1 MNYTRLL
8 YSVEERICSIILNRP
23 EKRNALDDQ
32 LIQELSHAFI
42 SASKDTAV
50 KVVILG
56 ANGNAFCAGAD
67 LDYLQKMSS
76 FNFEEN
82 LEDSKNLMRLF
93 QTMYSMRK
101 PIIAKVHG
109 PAVAGGCGLAT
120 VCDIIVA
127 SEEASFGYTEVKIGF
142 IPAIVLTFLVRRIG
156 EGKARNL
163 FLRGTIISARQAQEL
178 GLVNDVVPSANLS
191 QEVHSIAESL
201 CRDSSLISM
210 GLIKEMFANMDG
222 KTLGD
227 MLGYAAN
234 VNAVT
239 RMSEDCRKG
248 IAAFLNKEK
257 IEWK

>member
-8 YSVEERICSIILNRP
+8 YSVEERICTITLNRP
-23 EKRNALDDQ
+23 EKRNALNNEF
-32 LIQELSHAFI
+32 IQELNRAFI
-42 SASKDTAV
+42 SASKDAAI
-50 KVVILG
+50 KVVVLE

-101 PIIAKVHG
+101 PIVAKIHG

-120 VCDIIVA
+120 VCDIVVA
-127 SEEASFGYTEVKIGF
+127 SEEAVFGYTEVKIGF
-142 IPAIVLTFLVRRIG
+142 IPAVVLTFLVRRIG

-163 FLRGTIISARQAQEL
+163 LLRGDIISAQQAKEL
-178 GLVNDVVPSANLS
+178 GLVNEVVPPAKLS
-191 QEVHSIAESL
+191 EEVHAIAESL
-201 CRDSSLISM
+201 CKNSSLLSM

-222 KTLGD
+222 KTLTD
-227 MLGYAAN
+227 MLEYAAN
-234 VNAVT
+234 INAVT

-257 IEWK
+257 IHW